1 MNKCLI
7 ILFLVF
13 LFHLIIIK
21 SFIAY
26 KYIYNMSG
34 QRKSSSS
41 NTSNTSSSSGK
52 KNKISFKEFVRKI
65 MNPKTRAERLCLAL
79 MV

>member
-1 MNKCLI
+1 MINI
-7 ILFLVF
+7 IFLKN
-13 LFHLIIIK
+13 LLIK

-41 NTSNTSSSSGK
+41 NISSSSEK
-52 KNKISFKEFVRKI
+52 KNKISFKDFMRKI
-65 MNPKTRAERLCLAL
+65 MNPKTKAERLCLAL

>member
-1 MNKCLI
+1 
-7 ILFLVF
+7 
-13 LFHLIIIK
+13 
-21 SFIAY
+21 
-26 KYIYNMSG
+26 MSG

-41 NTSNTSSSSGK
+41 NNSNTSSSSGK
-52 KNKISFKEFVRKI
+52 KNKISFKDFVRKI

>member
-41 NTSNTSSSSGK
+41 NTSSSTGK
-52 KNKISFKEFVRKI
+52 KNKISFKDFVRKI

>member
-1 MNKCLI
+1 MINIIFVKNLLI
-7 ILFLVF
+7 
-13 LFHLIIIK
+13 K
-21 SFIAY
+21 DFIAY

-41 NTSNTSSSSGK
+41 NGSNSQSSSEK
-52 KNKISFKEFVRKI
+52 KNKISFKDFMRKI

>member
-1 MNKCLI
+1 MINI
-7 ILFLVF
+7 IFLKN
-13 LFHLIIIK
+13 LLIK

-41 NTSNTSSSSGK
+41 NISSSSEK
-52 KNKISFKEFVRKI
+52 KNKISFKDFMRKI

-79 MV
+79 MA

>member
-1 MNKCLI
+1 MINI
-7 ILFLVF
+7 IFVKNLL
-13 LFHLIIIK
+13 IK
-21 SFIAY
+21 SFIPY

-34 QRKSSSS
+34 NRKSSTASSSS
-41 NTSNTSSSSGK
+41 NSQSSQK
-52 KNKISFKEFVRKI
+52 KNKISFKDFMRKI

>member
-1 MNKCLI
+1 MINI
-7 ILFLVF
+7 IFVKNFL
-13 LFHLIIIK
+13 IK
-21 SFIAY
+21 SFITY

-41 NTSNTSSSSGK
+41 NTSSSSEK
-52 KNKISFKEFVRKI
+52 KNKISFKDFMRKI

>member
-1 MNKCLI
+1 
-7 ILFLVF
+7 
-13 LFHLIIIK
+13 
-21 SFIAY
+21 
-26 KYIYNMSG
+26 MSG

-41 NTSNTSSSSGK
+41 NGSIPSSLSQK
-52 KNKISFKEFVRKI
+52 KNKISFKDFMRKI

>member
-1 MNKCLI
+1 
-7 ILFLVF
+7 
-13 LFHLIIIK
+13 
-21 SFIAY
+21 
-26 KYIYNMSG
+26 MSG

-41 NTSNTSSSSGK
+41 NSQSSSQK
-52 KNKISFKEFVRKI
+52 KNKISFKEFIRKI

>member
-1 MNKCLI
+1 MINI
-7 ILFLVF
+7 ISIKNLL
-13 LFHLIIIK
+13 IK

-34 QRKSSSS
+34 NRKSSTASSSS
-41 NTSNTSSSSGK
+41 NSQTSSTK
-52 KNKISFKEFVRKI
+52 KNKISFKDFVRKI

>member
-1 MNKCLI
+1 
-7 ILFLVF
+7 
-13 LFHLIIIK
+13 
-21 SFIAY
+21 
-26 KYIYNMSG
+26 MSG
-34 QRKSSSS
+34 RKSSTASNSS
-41 NTSNTSSSSGK
+41 NSQSSSQK